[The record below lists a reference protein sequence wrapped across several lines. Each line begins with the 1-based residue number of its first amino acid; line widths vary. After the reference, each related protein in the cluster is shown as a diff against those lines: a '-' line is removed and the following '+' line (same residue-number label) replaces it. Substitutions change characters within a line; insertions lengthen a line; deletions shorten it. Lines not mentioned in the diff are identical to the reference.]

1 VFEFLGV
8 QLGCEGFFWMPRE
21 SVDYGEMYRILGSS
35 GKYEGVLGLRETP
48 WSFAR
53 LEAKWD

>member
-1 VFEFLGV
+1 
-8 QLGCEGFFWMPRE
+8 MPRE